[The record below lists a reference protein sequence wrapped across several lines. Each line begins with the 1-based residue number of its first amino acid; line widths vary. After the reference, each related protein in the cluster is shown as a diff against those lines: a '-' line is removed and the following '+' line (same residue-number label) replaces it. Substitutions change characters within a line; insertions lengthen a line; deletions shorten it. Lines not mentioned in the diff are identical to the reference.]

1 LRSLACV
8 DPEARACRTPFD
20 KRACGRDGA
29 SLKPGQVPWRPPML
43 GIAAIVIFI
52 AVIAI
57 LNRVEFGR
65 FD

>member
-1 LRSLACV
+1 MVAIGV
-8 DPEARACRTPFD
+8 
-20 KRACGRDGA
+20 
-29 SLKPGQVPWRPPML
+29 
-43 GIAAIVIFI
+43 IAIFI

>member
-1 LRSLACV
+1 LRAGRGPDKARTVLRS
-8 DPEARACRTPFD
+8 
-20 KRACGRDGA
+20 
-29 SLKPGQVPWRPPML
+29 PPMI

>member
-1 LRSLACV
+1 MADASCA
-8 DPEARACRTPFD
+8 
-20 KRACGRDGA
+20 GRGPR
-29 SLKPGQVPWRPPML
+29 LKPRAGNFRSPLMV
-43 GIAAIVIFI
+43 AIGVILVFI

>member
-1 LRSLACV
+1 VAH
-8 DPEARACRTPFD
+8 D
-20 KRACGRDGA
+20 KRLRLSRRPDKARTENFR
-29 SLKPGQVPWRPPML
+29 SPPML
-43 GIAAIVIFI
+43 GIAVIVIFI

>member
-1 LRSLACV
+1 MAGLPQGGLRLPRRP
-8 DPEARACRTPFD
+8 DKARTGKFRSP
-20 KRACGRDGA
+20 
-29 SLKPGQVPWRPPML
+29 LM
-43 GIAAIVIFI
+43 AAIGVIVLFI